1 VTTSNQPA
9 LPATRILVVDDHA
22 IFREGVRMLL
32 ERDAQ
37 VSVIAEAADAQE
49 ALASAEREQPDI
61 ILLDVDLAGFDA
73 LELVELLQ
81 AAATEARI
89 ILLTGLQGAEL
100 QARALRLGVRGFV
113 QKEQSAELLLKAI
126 RKVRSG
132 ELWFDRSALG
142 TAMTRLLR
150 GESEEGAAAAPGLTR
165 RELEIVRL
173 IGEGLT
179 NDEIAERL
187 DISEKTVRNY
197 LTVVFEKTG
206 VRDRLHLAIYA
217 YRHGLAKLPR

>member
-1 VTTSNQPA
+1 MTTSNQPA

-126 RKVRSG
+126 RKVRAG

-150 GESEEGAAAAPGLTR
+150 GESEEGAAATPGLTR

>member
-1 VTTSNQPA
+1 MTTSNQPA

-150 GESEEGAAAAPGLTR
+150 GESEEGAAAPGLTR

-173 IGEGLT
+173 IGE
-179 NDEIAERL
+179 
-187 DISEKTVRNY
+187 
-197 LTVVFEKTG
+197 
-206 VRDRLHLAIYA
+206 
-217 YRHGLAKLPR
+217 

>member
-1 VTTSNQPA
+1 MTTSNQPA

-126 RKVRSG
+126 R
-132 ELWFDRSALG
+132 
-142 TAMTRLLR
+142 
-150 GESEEGAAAAPGLTR
+150 
-165 RELEIVRL
+165 
-173 IGEGLT
+173 
-179 NDEIAERL
+179 
-187 DISEKTVRNY
+187 
-197 LTVVFEKTG
+197 
-206 VRDRLHLAIYA
+206 
-217 YRHGLAKLPR
+217 